1 MTKVEPKHQKPR
13 QDGQTA
19 PVVVISNWLIDGWM
33 VLSVSVLKIKQR
45 LSFASAHPL
54 ALRHH
59 EFSHAAVSF
68 CRATQKKSCVIYYK
82 SYDL

>member
-1 MTKVEPKHQKPR
+1 MEEFLQM
-13 QDGQTA
+13 
-19 PVVVISNWLIDGWM
+19 DGWM
-33 VLSVSVLKIKQR
+33 DLSVSMLKIKQR

-68 CRATQKKSCVIYYK
+68 YTASQKKILCDI
-82 SYDL
+82 L